1 MCEFLV
7 WPLLRSE
14 RFTDRKNNKKPK
26 NWSSSYLNKPPDIS
40 FDSKVFQSYTAT
52 DTGESSLQFDIT
64 LKTILI
70 PIHKWAVCES
80 KHFLSA
86 PVTLAFLLFL
96 HLLHLQEFQLVWFNP
111 HWDRDLDLE
120 RDLLPKKNTLDQK
133 WNLVVAKHFN
143 HEASKNQKTI
153 RAQDGVM
160 PYYNKLWTIVTVE
173 PRHNE
178 PL

>member
-1 MCEFLV
+1 MKGLLTEKIIKNLRTGAQV
-7 WPLLRSE
+7 IQTNHRISPLIQRSFSTTLQQTQE
-14 RFTDRKNNKKPK
+14 KTLFNLTLHLNNPK
-26 NWSSSYLNKPPDIS
+26 WL
-40 FDSKVFQSYTAT
+40 
-52 DTGESSLQFDIT
+52 E
-64 LKTILI
+64 
-70 PIHKWAVCES
+70 HKWAVCES

-96 HLLHLQEFQLVWFNP
+96 HSLHLQEFQLVWFNP

-143 HEASKNQKTI
+143 HEAFKNQKTI